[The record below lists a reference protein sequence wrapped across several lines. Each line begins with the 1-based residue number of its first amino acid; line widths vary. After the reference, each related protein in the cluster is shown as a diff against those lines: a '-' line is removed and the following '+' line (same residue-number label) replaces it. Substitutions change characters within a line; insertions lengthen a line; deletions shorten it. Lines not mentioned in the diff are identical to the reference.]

1 MHEAA
6 RGATIPGPPTRASPR
21 PTPPRCSVKT
31 IPIAEVRSNL
41 QSVMFFVSEGRNRV
55 VLVDGDEERGAL
67 ISLDDLAMLEALSRN
82 GESAIPRVTPEEFRT
97 NIREVVRRDARVI
110 LCDENVDIIA
120 VVPKRDVEALESLD
134 GKIDL
139 EAAKQNLEQQMDE
152 S

>member
-1 MHEAA
+1 MQ
-6 RGATIPGPPTRASPR
+6 
-21 PTPPRCSVKT
+21 T

-55 VLVDGDEERGAL
+55 VLVDGDEERAAL
-67 ISLDDLAMLEALSRN
+67 ISLDDLALLEVLSQN
-82 GESAIPRVTPEEFRT
+82 GEPAIPRVTTEEFRAD
-97 NIREVVRRDARVI
+97 IPGVVSRDERVI
-110 LCDENVDIIA
+110 LRDENVDLLA
-120 VVPKRDVEALESLD
+120 LVPKRDVEALESLD

>member
-1 MHEAA
+1 M
-6 RGATIPGPPTRASPR
+6 
-21 PTPPRCSVKT
+21 KT

-82 GESAIPRVTPEEFRT
+82 GESAIPTVTPEEFRT
-97 NIREVVRRDARVI
+97 NIPEVVRRDERVI